1 MNKTWLIMKAE
12 LRTTAGRKTFMLFAF
27 GLPVILGIIA
37 LVMMVVN
44 RDAGTDG
51 VAEPTEPPQ
60 QLVEGYV
67 DPGNLIQALPENV
80 PDGWLKPFPGEASA
94 QLALQAGEIEGYY
107 LIAADYLETGEVL
120 YVKETFNPI
129 GDSVQSRA
137 MEWILLYNLAGG
149 DPSFASALWQ
159 PLNLQMTSL
168 APVEEGIGEDSW
180 FVEMMPT
187 LMTVI
192 LYMVILIASS
202 ALIAAVAEEKKNR
215 VMEILLSSVTANQ
228 FIGGKILALGL
239 LGSLMFAAYVG
250 VMWMVATFGGRSL
263 DIPAGYELPANLIVW
278 ATTYAVLGYAMY
290 GSLMA
295 GLGALAPDV
304 KDTRS
309 TSLLLMSP
317 LIVAYMLNIAVISNP
332 EGPLAMFFSL
342 FPLTSP
348 VSMITRMTVMVVP
361 SWQLI
366 LAAILQLATA
376 LIIVRLV
383 ARLFRAQILLSGAA
397 PSPGRYLKVLFGR
410 AA

>member
-1 MNKTWLIMKAE
+1 MSKTWLIMKAE
-12 LRTTAGRKTFMLFAF
+12 IRTTLGRKTFTLFAF
-27 GLPVILGIIA
+27 GLPVLLGIIA
-37 LVMMVVN
+37 LAVIVVN
-44 RDAGTDG
+44 RDGDG
-51 VAEPTEPPQ
+51 LAEPAEPPGQ
-60 QLVEGYV
+60 IAEGYV
-67 DPGNLIQALPENV
+67 DPGKLIQALPENV
-80 PDGWLKPFPGEASA
+80 PPGWLQPYADEAA
-94 QLALQAGEIEGYY
+94 ALQALEAGDIEGYY
-107 LIAADYLETGEVL
+107 LIAADYLQTGDVL
-120 YVKETFNPI
+120 YVKETFDPL
-129 GDSVQSRA
+129 GDSLQTRA

-149 DPSFASALWQ
+149 DLSLAAALWQ
-159 PLNLQMTSL
+159 PLNLEMTSL
-168 APVEEGIGEDSW
+168 APPSDEGYENNW

-187 LMTVI
+187 LMTII
-192 LYMVILIASS
+192 LYMVILIAAS

-215 VMEILLSSVTANQ
+215 VMEIMLSSVTVNQ
-228 FIGGKILALGL
+228 FIGGKILALGF
-239 LGSLMFAAYVG
+239 LGLLMFAAYVG
-250 VMWMVATFGGRSL
+250 IMWMVANFGGRPL
-263 DIPAGYELPANLIVW
+263 NIPAGFELPTELLVW
-278 ATTYAVLGYAMY
+278 ASVFAVLGYAMY

-317 LIVAYMLNIAVISNP
+317 MILAYMFNIVVITNP
-332 EGPLAMFFSL
+332 DGVLAIILSL

-348 VSMITRMTVMVVP
+348 VSMISRMTASDVP
-361 SWQLI
+361 TWQLV